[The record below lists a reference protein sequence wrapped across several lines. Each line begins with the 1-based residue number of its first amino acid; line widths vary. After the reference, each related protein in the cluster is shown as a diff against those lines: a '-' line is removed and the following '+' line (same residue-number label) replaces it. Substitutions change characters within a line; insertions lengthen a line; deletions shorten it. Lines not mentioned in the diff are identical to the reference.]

1 MWLFKIYVNGLFV
14 CHVVGWGMISPN
26 QVEGKLYPYIYF
38 TKDSLKVTLKKKK
51 KVWHCEHWTCM
62 HSWVGA

>member
-1 MWLFKIYVNGLFV
+1 MNGLFI
-14 CHVVGWGMISPN
+14 CHVIGWGMISPN

-51 KVWHCEHWTCM
+51 KCDIVNTEHECIPE
-62 HSWVGA
+62 